1 MTSKAITAIVLS
13 MTLSTSGFASAQG
26 TNDRDRPDRVDRA
39 EGSRQQERS
48 GNRGPVVN
56 NAPSRSSQ
64 HAQNTPPGHN
74 NPPPRVNE
82 RNHNNPPGQRGYN
95 NAPGQHGYNNPPGQ
109 RGYNNPPGHR
119 GYNNQP
125 YHNAPQVY
133 PNARHGERGVGP
145 GYRYYRGDRLP
156 LESRRRQY
164 VVEDW
169 RGHHLTPPPRG
180 YHWVQSGGDYV
191 LVAIATGIILQI
203 LLSN

>member
-1 MTSKAITAIVLS
+1 MNSKAITAIVLS
-13 MTLSTSGFASAQG
+13 MTLSASGFASAQG
-26 TNDRDRPDRVDRA
+26 NNDRDRLDRVDRVQGA
-39 EGSRQQERS
+39 HSQEHPGS
-48 GNRGPVVN
+48 RGPVVN
-56 NAPSRSSQ
+56 NAPSRSSR
-64 HAQNTPPGHN
+64 HAENTPPGH
-74 NPPPRVNE
+74 
-82 RNHNNPPGQRGYN
+82 
-95 NAPGQHGYNNPPGQ
+95 NNPPGQ
-109 RGYNNPPGHR
+109 RGYNNPPGQR

-145 GYRYYRGDRLP
+145 GYRYYRGDRMP